1 VRARLSGDRAIL
13 ALVLADLAAVLIA
26 YGGAFGVRA
35 AFALPLTS
43 GLLVSP
49 RRLAWHAALG
59 LALSSQVP
67 LLYFFGGYDVR
78 HLRRGAH
85 AVLSPAGAL
94 GVQLLGI
101 TAWCFFRGDL
111 GFPRS
116 VLLLFTTAN
125 VALVAASRALHLR
138 AVERH
143 DGAARLVLVGSP
155 GEVEE
160 FRQTLQEAD
169 PDGALFAV
177 VGSVPL
183 NGSAR
188 PARELARFGLGAD
201 VDRIILVGAESW
213 KDELIG
219 GMLAA
224 APGDSRPGVAVVP
237 SVYDLFVGRIAS
249 FSIEDVPLI
258 DVARSPRDD
267 IGFAVKG
274 VLDCVLASVLLAG
287 LLPVLGAA
295 ALAIRLS
302 SPGGVLYRQRRVG
315 RGRREFVMYK
325 LRTMREGAEEATGPV
340 LAQPSDRRTTPVG
353 RWLRMMRIDEI
364 PQLVNVLNGTM
375 SLIGPRPERPEFAER
390 FRQEIPGYAERWS
403 VKPGLSGLAQVRG
416 EYHTSARNK
425 LKYDLAYIYNHSLL
439 LDLRI
444 MAETVKV
451 LLTRRGV

>member
-1 VRARLSGDRAIL
+1 
-13 ALVLADLAAVLIA
+13 VLIA

-35 AFALPLTS
+35 AFALPLTAGVLAS
-43 GLLVSP
+43 PGHLV
-49 RRLAWHAALG
+49 WHSALG
-59 LALSSQVP
+59 FALATQVP
-67 LLYFFGGYDVR
+67 LLYFFGLYDAR

-94 GVQLLGI
+94 AIQLLGI

-116 VLLLFTTAN
+116 VLVLFTAAN
-125 VALVAASRALHLR
+125 VALVAASRALYLR
-138 AVERH
+138 AVERN
-143 DGAARLVLVGSP
+143 DVAARLVLVGSP

-160 FRQTLQEAD
+160 FRQTLHEAD
-169 PDGALFAV
+169 PEGAHFAV

-188 PARELARFGLGAD
+188 PGHELARFAVGAD
-201 VDRIILVGAESW
+201 VDRVILVGAESW

-224 APGDSRPGVAVVP
+224 APGASRPEVAVVP

-249 FSIEDVPLI
+249 LSIEDVPLI
-258 DVARSPRDD
+258 EVARGPRDD
-267 IGFAVKG
+267 IAFAFKG
-274 VLDCVLASVLLAG
+274 ALDCVLASVLLAA

-302 SPGGVLYRQRRVG
+302 SPGSVLYRQRRVG
-315 RGRREFVMYK
+315 KGGREFIMYK
-325 LRTMREGAEEATGPV
+325 LRTMREGAEETTGPV
-340 LAQPSDRRTTPVG
+340 LAQPSDRRVTLVG
-353 RWLRMMRIDEI
+353 RWLRMTRIDEI
-364 PQLVNVLNGTM
+364 PQLLNVLNGTM

-390 FRQEIPGYAERWS
+390 FRREIPGYAERWS

-416 EYHTSARNK
+416 EYHTSARYK
-425 LKYDLAYIYNHSLL
+425 LKYDLAYIYNYSLL
-439 LDLRI
+439 LDFRI

-451 LLTRRGV
+451 LVTRRGV